1 MPKAKLEIRVVVK
14 KTTQK
19 NHPFFLKSPLKKTIK
34 PTKKH
39 SLVFL
44 RKTYEVKNKISITL
58 VQLPVIFFQSNKTNS
73 NEI

>member
-44 RKTYEVKNKISITL
+44 
-58 VQLPVIFFQSNKTNS
+58 
-73 NEI
+73 